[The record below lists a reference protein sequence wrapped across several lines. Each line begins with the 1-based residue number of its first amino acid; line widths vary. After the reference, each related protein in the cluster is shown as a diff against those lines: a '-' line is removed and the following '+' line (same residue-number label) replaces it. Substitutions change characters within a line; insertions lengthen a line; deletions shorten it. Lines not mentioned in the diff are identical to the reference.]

1 METKYNPCYLKI
13 IENGKF
19 IGYQGR
25 RYLLD
30 QNNNFIFK
38 DHTLERHYIPH
49 INTLTE
55 INNIFI
61 KFKGNE
67 EQNDDKINNKIIKSL
82 SFNKVFL
89 FTESYGDRNICH
101 WLTEQLMV
109 LNYLIDLLNNDC
121 NIQVIINKNRRQSMN
136 SIILD
141 YLYAIPE
148 LNTKNIVEIDFNDDK
163 NVLINANKI
172 YVGNALPCTL
182 TNIYDCWN
190 KLHSRLNFSLVK
202 VKKDIVK
209 DYDYDYDNSESEC
222 KYSKKI
228 YMSRRNIY
236 KPGKNT
242 NTRVL
247 ENCDE
252 ISDIIVQKGYQEI
265 YTDELEDL
273 DERNKLFSNL
283 DEIICELGAGMHNL
297 LYCKNGINLTV
308 LYQKNNIT
316 WLQEYYPLFKMKK
329 MNVRII
335 TGETTSHNH
344 NGNWLNTPWKLNLDD
359 VKNAL

>member
-1 METKYNPCYLKI
+1 MDTKYSPCYLNT

-30 QNNNFIFK
+30 SNNNFILK
-38 DHTLERHYIPH
+38 KHTLERNYIPNV
-49 INTLTE
+49 NTLKK
-55 INNIFI
+55 INDKFI
-61 KFKGNE
+61 KFKGNDKLN
-67 EQNDDKINNKIIKSL
+67 NDKTYETNIKFL

-109 LNYLIDLLNNDC
+109 LNYLIDLLRNDFK
-121 NIQVIINKNRRQSMN
+121 IQVIINKKRRQSMY

-148 LNTKNIVEIDFNDDK
+148 LNIENIIEVDFNDDK
-163 NVLINANKI
+163 NILINANQI
-172 YVGNALPCTL
+172 YVGDALPCHL

-190 KLHSRLNFSLVK
+190 KLHSRLDFSLVK
-202 VKKDIVK
+202 VRRGTLK
-209 DYDYDYDNSESEC
+209 DYDCNKS
-222 KYSKKI
+222 KYSKKV

-236 KPGKNT
+236 QPGKNT

-247 ENCDE
+247 ENCNE
-252 ISDIIVQKGYQEI
+252 ISDIIVRKGYQEI
-265 YTDELEDL
+265 FTDELEDL
-273 DERNKLFSNL
+273 EERYKLFSNL

-297 LYCKNGINLTV
+297 LYCKDGINATI
-308 LYQKNNIT
+308 LYQKTNIT

-329 MNVRII
+329 INVRII
-335 TGETTSHNH
+335 TGVPTSDNH
-344 NGNWLNTPWKLNLDD
+344 NGNWLNTPWKLNPDD
-359 VKNAL
+359 VNKEL